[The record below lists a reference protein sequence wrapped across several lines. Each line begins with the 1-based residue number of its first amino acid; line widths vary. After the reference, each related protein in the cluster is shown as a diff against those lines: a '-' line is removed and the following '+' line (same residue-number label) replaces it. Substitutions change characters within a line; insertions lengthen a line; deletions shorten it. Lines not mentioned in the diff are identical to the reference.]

1 MQTFLVCTSDDT
13 WKCPTDFKLAFLG
26 WLFFLV
32 DPFTIFILK
41 QFRLDNFIHQSVEKG
56 ISIKTKKEVLHL
68 FTLRILNSL
77 NCTFSRFNSCE
88 KALHLKKTVVYV
100 NLGACFATFYFFFH
114 KSISGER
121 RLPYCLLLN
130 LFAAKYEWH
139 KKANLFD
146 VFNFLQILHSKAAA
160 KCFFFNI
167 SVHFMQ
173 KVAL

>member
-1 MQTFLVCTSDDT
+1 MPHRLQTCFFRMAIFLV
-13 WKCPTDFKLAFLG
+13 G
-26 WLFFLV
+26 
-32 DPFTIFILK
+32 PFTIFILK

-114 KSISGER
+114 KSISGLR
-121 RLPYCLLLN
+121 RKKASLLLATQS
-130 LFAAKYEWH
+130 FCCK
-139 KKANLFD
+139 
-146 VFNFLQILHSKAAA
+146 I
-160 KCFFFNI
+160 
-167 SVHFMQ
+167 
-173 KVAL
+173 

>member
-1 MQTFLVCTSDDT
+1 MLRKGFQ
-13 WKCPTDFKLAFLG
+13 
-26 WLFFLV
+26 
-32 DPFTIFILK
+32 LK
-41 QFRLDNFIHQSVEKG
+41 QKKKY
-56 ISIKTKKEVLHL
+56 SIYSPYVG
-68 FTLRILNSL
+68 ILNSL